1 MAFKD
6 REDGRCEVTYRD
18 GRSRVRSRVFDSRAL
33 AEAHLIAEA
42 GPASSSLKRQVR
54 LEGLAESYFQ
64 NQRKRAASQ
73 RSISRLSSAV
83 RDHLIKPLSN
93 ATASNVTVEMMLEL
107 LSGWQKASPYT
118 IVDRMCLIERV
129 FEHGHEH
136 GVVAANVARSAFKD
150 KRPPCP
156 PSPPPVW
163 PSEGEIARLR
173 SLNLSLADRAVLELI
188 LETRPSGAELAAL
201 RWTEVLRRNGTPFE
215 VQYHFVMQNG
225 VEWRQPNPQRYRE
238 IELDQSAVWLK
249 GWHEACGCPEDG
261 YVFPGRIGGPRS
273 DSAFNRIVRGIQLLA
288 DMPIR
293 QSQRVGRR
301 GGKRTK
307 PSHDK
312 INNYVPKYS
321 LEQLGNLAVV
331 KWYEAGHRGIA
342 LENRV
347 GRSTK
352 ALGTWTAV
360 FKELD
365 MRSGRTGK

>member
-6 REDGRCEVTYRD
+6 REDGKCEVTYRD
-18 GRSRVRSRVFDSRAL
+18 GRSRVRPRVFDSRAL

-64 NQRKRAASQ
+64 NQKMRAASQ
-73 RSISRLSSAV
+73 LSIRRESNAV

-118 IVDRMCLIERV
+118 IVDRMRLVERV
-129 FEHGHEH
+129 FEHGHKH
-136 GVVAANVARSAFKD
+136 GVVASNAARSAFKD
-150 KRPPCP
+150 KRPPRP

-173 SLNLSLADRAVLELI
+173 SLSLPLADRAALELI

-201 RWTEVLRRNGTPFE
+201 RWTEVRRRNGTPFE
-215 VQYHFVMQNG
+215 VRYHFVMRNG
-225 VEWRQPNPQRYRE
+225 VEWRQPKPQRHRE
-238 IELDQSAVWLK
+238 IKIDQSADWLK
-249 GWHEACGCPEDG
+249 RWHEACGCPEDG
-261 YVFPGRIGGPRS
+261 YVFPGKTGGPRTHT
-273 DSAFNRIVRGIQLLA
+273 DFNYIVKSIQLLA

-293 QSQRVGRR
+293 QSQRAGRR
-301 GGKRTK
+301 SKKRTK
-307 PSHDK
+307 SPTS
-312 INNYVPKYS
+312 IVGWYEPKYS

-342 LENRV
+342 LENRL
-347 GRSTK
+347 GCSTTTLK
-352 ALGTWTAV
+352 IWNSV

-365 MRSGRTGK
+365 MRSGRTGR